1 MRRDVRSATGMAREV
16 RGTTATTRAVL
27 VCLLVIGTA
36 CASKTV
42 PAPPAVTTPQYPD
55 YIFPAAPAGVG
66 TPAAIER
73 HQAGW
78 GWLQAGDLR
87 SAERNFNAALKQSP
101 PFYPAEAGLGYVA
114 LAQKKHKESLV
125 HFDRAVVMNPRY
137 APALGGRAEALLALG
152 EEEEALQSIEAALQA
167 DPSLTG
173 LRTRI
178 QVLRFRGQQQEIV
191 HARQLAEANKF
202 DEARAAYAAAIEASP
217 QSPFLH
223 RELADVERR
232 AGQLDSALDH
242 ARKASELE
250 PDEPRTHILL
260 GEIYEARGDFAKA
273 ADEFSSAV
281 TLQPDD
287 TLSARIET
295 LRSRAAF
302 AAMPPEYRGIGDSA
316 GLTRGELAAL
326 LAVKLEPLLTGTR
339 SVSAVVITDTRA
351 HWAAPY
357 ILTAARAG
365 LMDVYPNHTFLPD
378 QVVRR
383 AEMARSVGK
392 VLELIAKRQPQ
403 LASAW
408 RNPKR
413 TFPDVA
419 PGHLSYPAAAL
430 AVEADVMTT
439 AADGSFQL
447 TRPVTG
453 TEAVAAVDKLAQ
465 LGGRPA
471 R

>member
-1 MRRDVRSATGMAREV
+1 MK
-16 RGTTATTRAVL
+16 RAAAA
-27 VCLLVIGTA
+27 CLLILAAA
-36 CASKTV
+36 CAPKTI
-42 PAPPAVTTPQYPD
+42 PAPPAVATPKSPD
-55 YIFPAAPAGVG
+55 YIFPASPAGIG

-87 SAERNFNAALKQSP
+87 SAERNFSAALKQSP

-152 EEEEALQSIEAALQA
+152 EEEEAVQSIEAALQA

-178 QVLRFRGQQQEIV
+178 QVLRFRGQQQEIAR
-191 HARQLAEANKF
+191 ARQLAEANKF
-202 DEARAAYAAAIEASP
+202 DEARAAYVAAIEASP

-223 RELADVERR
+223 RELAEVERR
-232 AGQLDSALDH
+232 AGDLDSALDH
-242 ARKASELE
+242 ALKAAELE
-250 PDEPRTHILL
+250 PEEPRAHVML
-260 GEIYEARGDFAKA
+260 GEIYEARGEFARA
-273 ADEFSSAV
+273 ADEFTSAV
-281 TLQPDD
+281 ALQPDD
-287 TLSARIET
+287 ALSAKVED
-295 LRSRAAF
+295 LRARAVF
-302 AAMPPEYRGIGDSA
+302 AAMPPEYRAIGDSPS
-316 GLTRGELAAL
+316 LTRGELAAL
-326 LAVKLEPLLTGTR
+326 LAVKLEPLLSGAR
-339 SVSAVVITDTRA
+339 NASAVVITDTRA

-357 ILTAARAG
+357 ILTVARSAV
-365 LMDVYPNHTFLPD
+365 MDPFPNHTFQPE
-378 QVVRR
+378 QVVLR
-383 AEMARSVGK
+383 ADLARAVSRT
-392 VLELIAKRQPQ
+392 LNLIAKRQPQ
-403 LASAW
+403 LAAAW
-408 RNPKR
+408 RNPRRK
-413 TFPDVA
+413 FPDV
-419 PGHLSYPAAAL
+419 PTGHLSYPAAAL
-430 AVEADVMTT
+430 AVEAGVMTT

>member
-1 MRRDVRSATGMAREV
+1 MK
-16 RGTTATTRAVL
+16 RAAAA
-27 VCLLVIGTA
+27 CLLILATA
-36 CASKTV
+36 CAPKTI
-42 PAPPAVTTPQYPD
+42 PAPPAVSTPKYPD

-87 SAERNFNAALKQSP
+87 SAERNFSAALKQSP

-152 EEEEALQSIEAALQA
+152 EEEEAVQSIEAALQA

-178 QVLRFRGQQQEIV
+178 QVLRFRGQQQEIAR
-191 HARQLAEANKF
+191 ARQLAEANKF

-223 RELADVERR
+223 RELAEVERR
-232 AGQLDSALDH
+232 AGDLDSALDH
-242 ARKASELE
+242 ARKAAELE
-250 PDEPRTHILL
+250 PDEPRAHVML
-260 GEIYEARGDFAKA
+260 GEIYESRGEFARA
-273 ADEFSSAV
+273 ADEFSNAV

-287 TLSARIET
+287 ALSARIDD
-295 LRSRAAF
+295 LRARAEF
-302 AAMPPEYRGIGDSA
+302 ASMPPEYRGIGDSPS
-316 GLTRGELAAL
+316 LTRGQLAAL
-326 LAVKLEPLLTGTR
+326 LAVKLEPLLTGAR
-339 SVSAVVITDTRA
+339 NASAVVITDTRA

-357 ILTAARAG
+357 ILTVARSAV
-365 LMDVYPNHTFLPD
+365 MEPFPNHTFQPD
-378 QVVRR
+378 QIVLR
-383 AEMARSVGK
+383 ADLARAISRT
-392 VLELIAKRQPQ
+392 LNLIAKRQPQ
-403 LASAW
+403 LATAW
-408 RNPKR
+408 RNPRRK
-413 TFPDVA
+413 FPDVP

-430 AVEADVMTT
+430 AVEAGVMTT

-453 TEAVAAVDKLAQ
+453 TEAVNAIDKLAQ
-465 LGGRPA
+465 LGGRRA

>member
-1 MRRDVRSATGMAREV
+1 MRRAA
-16 RGTTATTRAVL
+16 AA
-27 VCLLVIGTA
+27 CLLVLVAA
-36 CASKTV
+36 CAPKTV
-42 PAPPAVTTPQYPD
+42 PAPPAVATPKYPD
-55 YIFPAAPAGVG
+55 YIFPAAPAGIG

-87 SAERNFNAALKQSP
+87 SAERNFSAALKQSP

-152 EEEEALQSIEAALQA
+152 EEEEAVQSIEAALQA

-178 QVLRFRGQQQEIV
+178 QVLRFRGQQQEIAR
-191 HARQLAEANKF
+191 ARQLAEAGKF
-202 DEARAAYAAAIEASP
+202 DDARAAYVAAIEASP

-223 RELADVERR
+223 RELAEVERR
-232 AGQLDSALDH
+232 AGDLDSALDH
-242 ARKASELE
+242 ARKAAELE
-250 PDEPRTHILL
+250 PDEPRAHVML
-260 GEIYEARGDFAKA
+260 GEIYETRGEFARA
-273 ADEFSSAV
+273 ADEFGNAV
-281 TLQPDD
+281 ALQPDD
-287 TLSARIET
+287 ALTARIED
-295 LRSRAAF
+295 LRARAVF
-302 AAMPPEYRGIGDSA
+302 AAMPPEYRAIGDSPA
-316 GLTRGELAAL
+316 LTRGQLAAL

-339 SVSAVVITDTRA
+339 NASAVVITDTRA

-357 ILTAARAG
+357 ILTVARSAV
-365 LMDVYPNHTFLPD
+365 MEPFPNHTFQPD
-378 QVVRR
+378 QIVLR
-383 AEMARSVGK
+383 ADLARAVSRS
-392 VLELIAKRQPQ
+392 LNLIAKRQPQ
-403 LASAW
+403 LAAAW
-408 RNPKR
+408 RNPRRK
-413 TFPDVA
+413 FPDV
-419 PGHLSYPAAAL
+419 PTGHLSYPAAAL
-430 AVEADVMTT
+430 AVEAGVMT
-439 AADGSFQL
+439 ADADGSFQL

-453 TEAVAAVDKLAQ
+453 TEAVAAIDKLAQ

>member
-1 MRRDVRSATGMAREV
+1 MK
-16 RGTTATTRAVL
+16 RGAL
-27 VCLLVIGTA
+27 VCLLVLAAA
-36 CASKTV
+36 CAAKTI
-42 PAPPAVTTPQYPD
+42 PAPPAVTTPKYPD
-55 YIFPAAPAGVG
+55 YIFPTPPPGVG

-87 SAERNFNAALKQSP
+87 SAERNFSAALKQSP

-125 HFDRAVVMNPRY
+125 HFDRAAVMNPRY

-178 QVLRFRGQQQEIV
+178 QVLRFRGQQQEIAR
-191 HARQLAEANKF
+191 ARQLAEANKF
-202 DEARAAYAAAIEASP
+202 DEARAAYLEAIEASP

-223 RELADVERR
+223 RELAEVERR

-242 ARKASELE
+242 ARQASELE
-250 PDEPRTHILL
+250 PDEPRSHIML

-273 ADEFSSAV
+273 VDEFSSAV
-281 TLQPDD
+281 ALQPDEA
-287 TLSARIET
+287 LSARIEN

-302 AAMPPEYRGIGDSA
+302 AAMPPEYRAIGESA
-316 GLTRGELAAL
+316 SLTRGQLAAL
-326 LAVKLEPLLTGTR
+326 LAVKLEPLLTGAR

-357 ILTAARAG
+357 ILAVARAG
-365 LMDVYPNHTFLPD
+365 VMDVYPNHTFVPD
-378 QVVRR
+378 AIVRR
-383 AEMARSVGK
+383 AEMARSVSK
-392 VLELIAKRQPQ
+392 VLDLIAKRQPQ
-403 LASAW
+403 LAAAW
-408 RNPKR
+408 RNPRR
-413 TFPDVA
+413 TFPDVP

-430 AVEADVMTT
+430 SVEAGVMTPGP
-439 AADGSFQL
+439 DGSFQL
-447 TRPVTG
+447 TRPVVG
-453 TEAVAAVDKLAQ
+453 AEAVTAVDTLAQ

>member
-1 MRRDVRSATGMAREV
+1 MKRAATA
-16 RGTTATTRAVL
+16 
-27 VCLLVIGTA
+27 CLLILAAA
-36 CASKTV
+36 CAPKTI
-42 PAPPAVTTPQYPD
+42 PAPPAVSTPKYPD
-55 YIFPAAPAGVG
+55 YIFPAPPAGIG

-87 SAERNFNAALKQSP
+87 SAERNFSAALKQSP

-152 EEEEALQSIEAALQA
+152 EEEEAVQSIEAALQA

-178 QVLRFRGQQQEIV
+178 QVLRFRGQQQEIAR
-191 HARQLAEANKF
+191 ARQLAEASKF
-202 DEARAAYAAAIEASP
+202 DEARAAYVAAIEASP

-223 RELADVERR
+223 RELAEVERR
-232 AGQLDSALDH
+232 AGDLDSALDH
-242 ARKASELE
+242 AHKAAELE
-250 PDEPRTHILL
+250 PEEPRAHVML
-260 GEIYEARGDFAKA
+260 GEIYEARGEFARA
-273 ADEFSSAV
+273 ADELSSAV
-281 TLQPDD
+281 ALQPDD
-287 TLSARIET
+287 ALSATIED
-295 LRSRAAF
+295 LRARAVF
-302 AAMPPEYRGIGDSA
+302 AAMPPEYRAIGDSPS
-316 GLTRGELAAL
+316 LTRGQLAAL
-326 LAVKLEPLLTGTR
+326 LAVKLEPLLSGAR
-339 SVSAVVITDTRA
+339 NASAVVITDTRA

-357 ILTAARAG
+357 ILTVARSAV
-365 LMDVYPNHTFLPD
+365 MDPFPNHTFQPD
-378 QVVRR
+378 QVVLR
-383 AEMARSVGK
+383 ADLARAVSRT
-392 VLELIAKRQPQ
+392 LNLIAKRQPQ
-403 LASAW
+403 LAAAW
-408 RNPKR
+408 RNPRRK
-413 TFPDVA
+413 FPDV
-419 PGHLSYPAAAL
+419 PTGHLSYPAAAL
-430 AVEADVMTT
+430 AVEAGVMTT

-453 TEAVAAVDKLAQ
+453 TEAVAAIDKLTQ

>member
-1 MRRDVRSATGMAREV
+1 MKRAATA
-16 RGTTATTRAVL
+16 
-27 VCLLVIGTA
+27 CLLILAAA
-36 CASKTV
+36 CAPKTI
-42 PAPPAVTTPQYPD
+42 PAPPAVSTPKYPD
-55 YIFPAAPAGVG
+55 YIFPAPPAGIG

-87 SAERNFNAALKQSP
+87 SAERNFSAALKQSP

-152 EEEEALQSIEAALQA
+152 EEEEAVQSIEAALQA

-178 QVLRFRGQQQEIV
+178 QVLRFRGQQQEIAR
-191 HARQLAEANKF
+191 ARQLAEASKF
-202 DEARAAYAAAIEASP
+202 DEARAAYVAAIEASP

-223 RELADVERR
+223 RELAEVERR
-232 AGQLDSALDH
+232 AGDLDSALDH
-242 ARKASELE
+242 AHKAAELE
-250 PDEPRTHILL
+250 PEEPRAHVML
-260 GEIYEARGDFAKA
+260 GEIYEARGEFARA
-273 ADEFSSAV
+273 ADELSSAV
-281 TLQPDD
+281 ALQPDD
-287 TLSARIET
+287 ALSAKIED
-295 LRSRAAF
+295 LRARAVF
-302 AAMPPEYRGIGDSA
+302 AAMPPEYRAIGDSPS
-316 GLTRGELAAL
+316 LTRGQLAAL
-326 LAVKLEPLLTGTR
+326 LAVKLEPLLSGAR
-339 SVSAVVITDTRA
+339 NASAVVITDTRA

-357 ILTAARAG
+357 ILTVARSAV
-365 LMDVYPNHTFLPD
+365 MDPFPNHTFQPD
-378 QVVRR
+378 QVVLR
-383 AEMARSVGK
+383 ADLARAVSRT
-392 VLELIAKRQPQ
+392 LNLIAKRQPQ
-403 LASAW
+403 LAAAW
-408 RNPKR
+408 RNPRRK
-413 TFPDVA
+413 FPDV
-419 PGHLSYPAAAL
+419 PTGHLSYPAAAL
-430 AVEADVMTT
+430 AVEAGVMTT

-453 TEAVAAVDKLAQ
+453 TEAVAAIDKLTQ

>member
-1 MRRDVRSATGMAREV
+1 MK
-16 RGTTATTRAVL
+16 RAAAA
-27 VCLLVIGTA
+27 CLLILAAA
-36 CASKTV
+36 CAPKTI
-42 PAPPAVTTPQYPD
+42 PAPPAVSTPKYPD
-55 YIFPAAPAGVG
+55 YIFPAPPTGIG

-87 SAERNFNAALKQSP
+87 SAERNFSAALKQSP

-152 EEEEALQSIEAALQA
+152 EEEEAVQSIEAALQA

-178 QVLRFRGQQQEIV
+178 QVLRFRDQQQEIAR
-191 HARQLAEANKF
+191 ARQLAEANKF
-202 DEARAAYAAAIEASP
+202 DEARAAYIAAIEASP

-232 AGQLDSALDH
+232 AGDLDSALDH
-242 ARKASELE
+242 AHKAAELE
-250 PDEPRTHILL
+250 PEEPRAHVML
-260 GEIYEARGDFAKA
+260 GEIYETRGEFARA

-281 TLQPDD
+281 ALQPDD
-287 TLSARIET
+287 ALSAKIED
-295 LRSRAAF
+295 LRARAVF
-302 AAMPPEYRGIGDSA
+302 AAMPPEYRAIGDSPS
-316 GLTRGELAAL
+316 LTRGQLAAL
-326 LAVKLEPLLTGTR
+326 LAVKLEPLLTGAR
-339 SVSAVVITDTRA
+339 NASAVVITDTRA

-357 ILTAARAG
+357 ILTVARSAV
-365 LMDVYPNHTFLPD
+365 MDPFPNHTFQPD
-378 QVVRR
+378 QVVLR
-383 AEMARSVGK
+383 ADLARAVSRT
-392 VLELIAKRQPQ
+392 LNLIAKRQPQ
-403 LASAW
+403 LAAAW
-408 RNPKR
+408 RSPRRK
-413 TFPDVA
+413 FPDV
-419 PGHLSYPAAAL
+419 PTGHLSYPAAAL
-430 AVEADVMTT
+430 AVEAGVMTT

-453 TEAVAAVDKLAQ
+453 TEAIAAIDKLAQ
-465 LGGRPA
+465 LGGHPA

>member
-1 MRRDVRSATGMAREV
+1 MKRAATA
-16 RGTTATTRAVL
+16 
-27 VCLLVIGTA
+27 CLLILAAA
-36 CASKTV
+36 CAPKTI
-42 PAPPAVTTPQYPD
+42 PAPPAVSTPKYPD
-55 YIFPAAPAGVG
+55 YIFPAPPAGIG

-87 SAERNFNAALKQSP
+87 SAERNFSAALKQSP

-152 EEEEALQSIEAALQA
+152 EEEEAVQSIEAALQA

-178 QVLRFRGQQQEIV
+178 QVLRFRGQQQEIAR
-191 HARQLAEANKF
+191 ARQLAEASKF
-202 DEARAAYAAAIEASP
+202 DEARAAYVAAIEASP

-223 RELADVERR
+223 RELAEVERR
-232 AGQLDSALDH
+232 AGDLDSALDH
-242 ARKASELE
+242 AHKAAELE
-250 PDEPRTHILL
+250 PEEPRAHVML
-260 GEIYEARGDFAKA
+260 GEIYEARGEFARA
-273 ADEFSSAV
+273 ADELSSAV
-281 TLQPDD
+281 ALQPDD
-287 TLSARIET
+287 ALSAKIED
-295 LRSRAAF
+295 LRARAVF
-302 AAMPPEYRGIGDSA
+302 AAMPPEYRAIGDSPS
-316 GLTRGELAAL
+316 LTRGQLAAL
-326 LAVKLEPLLTGTR
+326 LAVKLEPLLSGAR
-339 SVSAVVITDTRA
+339 NASAVVITDTRA

-357 ILTAARAG
+357 ILTVARSAV
-365 LMDVYPNHTFLPD
+365 MDPFPNHTFQPD
-378 QVVRR
+378 QVVLR
-383 AEMARSVGK
+383 ADLARAVSRT
-392 VLELIAKRQPQ
+392 LNLIAKRQPQ
-403 LASAW
+403 LAAAW
-408 RNPKR
+408 RSPRRK
-413 TFPDVA
+413 FPDV
-419 PGHLSYPAAAL
+419 PTGHLSYPAAAL
-430 AVEADVMTT
+430 AVEAGVMTT

-453 TEAVAAVDKLAQ
+453 TEAVAAIDKLTQ

>member
-1 MRRDVRSATGMAREV
+1 MRRAA
-16 RGTTATTRAVL
+16 AA
-27 VCLLVIGTA
+27 CLLILAAA
-36 CASKTV
+36 CAPKTI
-42 PAPPAVTTPQYPD
+42 PAPPAVSTPKYPD
-55 YIFPAAPAGVG
+55 YIFPAPPAGIG

-152 EEEEALQSIEAALQA
+152 EDEEAVQSIEAALQA

-178 QVLRFRGQQQEIV
+178 QVLRFRGQQQEIAR
-191 HARQLAEANKF
+191 ARQLAEANKF
-202 DEARAAYAAAIEASP
+202 DEARAAYVAAIEASP

-223 RELADVERR
+223 RELAEVERR
-232 AGQLDSALDH
+232 AGDLDSALDH
-242 ARKASELE
+242 ARKAAELE
-250 PDEPRTHILL
+250 PDEPRAHVML
-260 GEIYEARGDFAKA
+260 GDIYEARGEFARA

-281 TLQPDD
+281 ALQPDD
-287 TLSARIET
+287 TLSARIED
-295 LRSRAAF
+295 LRARAVF
-302 AAMPPEYRGIGDSA
+302 AAMPPEYRAIGDSPS
-316 GLTRGELAAL
+316 LTRGQLAAL
-326 LAVKLEPLLTGTR
+326 LAVKLEPLLSGAR
-339 SVSAVVITDTRA
+339 NASAVVITDMRA

-357 ILTAARAG
+357 ILTVARSAV
-365 LMDVYPNHTFLPD
+365 MDPFPNHTFQPD
-378 QVVRR
+378 QIVLR
-383 AEMARSVGK
+383 ADLARAVSRT
-392 VLELIAKRQPQ
+392 LNLIAKRQPE
-403 LASAW
+403 LAAAW
-408 RNPKR
+408 RNPRR
-413 TFPDVA
+413 TFPDV
-419 PGHLSYPAAAL
+419 PTGHLSYPAAAL
-430 AVEADVMTT
+430 AVEAGVMTT

-453 TEAVAAVDKLAQ
+453 TEAVAAIDKLAE

>member
-1 MRRDVRSATGMAREV
+1 MK
-16 RGTTATTRAVL
+16 RAAAA
-27 VCLLVIGTA
+27 CLLILAAA
-36 CASKTV
+36 CAPKTI
-42 PAPPAVTTPQYPD
+42 PAPPAVSTPKYPD
-55 YIFPAAPAGVG
+55 YIFPAPPAGIG

-87 SAERNFNAALKQSP
+87 SAERNFSAALKQSP

-152 EEEEALQSIEAALQA
+152 EEEEAVQSIEAALQA

-178 QVLRFRGQQQEIV
+178 QVLRFRGQQQEIAR
-191 HARQLAEANKF
+191 ARQLAEANKF
-202 DEARAAYAAAIEASP
+202 DEARAAYVAAIEASP

-223 RELADVERR
+223 RELAEVERR
-232 AGQLDSALDH
+232 AGDLDSALDH
-242 ARKASELE
+242 AHKAAELE
-250 PDEPRTHILL
+250 PEEPRAHVML
-260 GEIYEARGDFAKA
+260 GEIYEARGEFARA
-273 ADEFSSAV
+273 ADELSSAV
-281 TLQPDD
+281 ALQPDD
-287 TLSARIET
+287 ALSAKIED
-295 LRSRAAF
+295 LRARAVF
-302 AAMPPEYRGIGDSA
+302 AAMPPEYRAIGDSPS
-316 GLTRGELAAL
+316 LTRGQLAAL
-326 LAVKLEPLLTGTR
+326 LAVKLEPLLSGAR
-339 SVSAVVITDTRA
+339 NASAVVITDTRA

-357 ILTAARAG
+357 ILTVARSAV
-365 LMDVYPNHTFLPD
+365 MDPFPNHTFQPD
-378 QVVRR
+378 QVVLR
-383 AEMARSVGK
+383 ADLARAVSRT
-392 VLELIAKRQPQ
+392 LNLIAKRQPQ
-403 LASAW
+403 LAAAW
-408 RNPKR
+408 RNPRRK
-413 TFPDVA
+413 FPDV
-419 PGHLSYPAAAL
+419 PTGHLSYPAAAL
-430 AVEADVMTT
+430 AVEAGVMTT

-453 TEAVAAVDKLAQ
+453 TEAVAAIDKLTQ

>member
-1 MRRDVRSATGMAREV
+1 MK
-16 RGTTATTRAVL
+16 RGAAA
-27 VCLLVIGTA
+27 CLLILAAA
-36 CASKTV
+36 CAPKTI
-42 PAPPAVTTPQYPD
+42 PAPPAVSTPKYPD
-55 YIFPAAPAGVG
+55 YIFPAPPAGIG

-87 SAERNFNAALKQSP
+87 SAERNFSAALKQSP

-152 EEEEALQSIEAALQA
+152 EEEEAVQSIEAALQA

-178 QVLRFRGQQQEIV
+178 QVLRFRDQQQEIAR
-191 HARQLAEANKF
+191 ARQLAEANKF
-202 DEARAAYAAAIEASP
+202 DEARAAYVAAIEASP

-232 AGQLDSALDH
+232 AGDLDSALDH
-242 ARKASELE
+242 AHKAAELE
-250 PDEPRTHILL
+250 PEEPRAHVML
-260 GEIYEARGDFAKA
+260 GEIYETRGEFARA

-281 TLQPDD
+281 ALQPDD
-287 TLSARIET
+287 ALSAKIED
-295 LRSRAAF
+295 LRARAVF
-302 AAMPPEYRGIGDSA
+302 AAMPPEYRAIGDSPS
-316 GLTRGELAAL
+316 LTRGQLAAL
-326 LAVKLEPLLTGTR
+326 LAVKLEPLLTGAR
-339 SVSAVVITDTRA
+339 NASAVVITDTRA

-357 ILTAARAG
+357 ILTVARSAV
-365 LMDVYPNHTFLPD
+365 MDPFPNHTFQPD
-378 QVVRR
+378 QVVLR
-383 AEMARSVGK
+383 ADLARAVSRT
-392 VLELIAKRQPQ
+392 LNLIAKRQPQ
-403 LASAW
+403 LAAAW
-408 RNPKR
+408 RSPRRK
-413 TFPDVA
+413 FPDV
-419 PGHLSYPAAAL
+419 PTGHLSYPAAAL
-430 AVEADVMTT
+430 AVEAGVMTT
-439 AADGSFQL
+439 AADGTFQL

-453 TEAVAAVDKLAQ
+453 TEAIAAIDKLAQ
-465 LGGRPA
+465 LGGHPA

>member
-1 MRRDVRSATGMAREV
+1 MMRA
-16 RGTTATTRAVL
+16 AVA
-27 VCLLVIGTA
+27 CLLVLAA
-36 CASKTV
+36 CAPKTV
-42 PAPPAVTTPQYPD
+42 PVPPAVATPKYPD
-55 YIFPAAPAGVG
+55 YIFPAPPPGVG

-137 APALGGRAEALLALG
+137 APALGGRADALLALG
-152 EEEEALQSIEAALQA
+152 EEEEAVQSIEAALQA

-178 QVLRFRGQQQEIV
+178 QVLRFRGQQQEIA
-191 HARQLAEANKF
+191 HARQLAEASKF
-202 DEARAAYAAAIEASP
+202 DEARAAYLAAIEASP

-232 AGQLDSALDH
+232 AGNLDSALDH
-242 ARKASELE
+242 ARTAAELD
-250 PDEPRTHILL
+250 PDEPRSHIML
-260 GEIYEARGDFAKA
+260 GEIYEKRGDFAKA
-273 ADEFSSAV
+273 ADELSAAV
-281 TLQPDD
+281 AIQPDEAL
-287 TLSARIET
+287 TARIDD

-302 AAMPPEYRGIGDSA
+302 AAMPPEYRAIGESA
-316 GLTRGELAAL
+316 SLTRGQLAAL

-339 SVSAVVITDTRA
+339 NASAVVITDTRA

-357 ILTAARAG
+357 ILTVARSAV
-365 LMDVYPNHTFLPD
+365 MEPFPNHTFQPD
-378 QVVRR
+378 QVVLR
-383 AEMARSVGK
+383 ADLARAVSRT
-392 VLELIAKRQPQ
+392 LNLIARRQPQ
-403 LASAW
+403 LAAAW
-408 RNPKR
+408 RNPRRK
-413 TFPDVA
+413 FPDVPA
-419 PGHLSYPAAAL
+419 GHLSYPAAAL
-430 AVEADVMTT
+430 AVEAGVMTT

-453 TEAVAAVDKLAQ
+453 TEAVDAIEKLAQ
-465 LGGRPA
+465 LGARPA

>member
-1 MRRDVRSATGMAREV
+1 MK
-16 RGTTATTRAVL
+16 RAAL
-27 VCLLVIGTA
+27 VCLLVLAAA
-36 CASKTV
+36 CAAKTI
-42 PAPPAVTTPQYPD
+42 PAPPAVTTPKYPD
-55 YIFPAAPAGVG
+55 YIFPTPPPGVG
-66 TPAAIER
+66 TPAAVER

-87 SAERNFNAALKQSP
+87 SAERNFTAALKQSP

-114 LAQKKHKESLV
+114 LAQKKHKDSLV

-178 QVLRFRGQQQEIV
+178 QVLRFRGQQQEIAR
-191 HARQLAEANKF
+191 ARQLAEANKF
-202 DEARAAYAAAIEASP
+202 DEARAAYLDAIEASP

-223 RELADVERR
+223 RELAEVERR

-242 ARKASELE
+242 ARQASELE
-250 PDEPRTHILL
+250 PDEPRSHIML

-273 ADEFSSAV
+273 ADEFGSAV
-281 TLQPDD
+281 ALQPDD
-287 TLSARIET
+287 ALSARIEN

-302 AAMPPEYRGIGDSA
+302 AAMPAEYRAIGESVS
-316 GLTRGELAAL
+316 LTRGQLAAL
-326 LAVKLEPLLTGTR
+326 LAVRLEALLTGAR
-339 SVSAVVITDTRA
+339 SVSAVVITDTRG

-357 ILTAARAG
+357 ILAAARAG
-365 LMDVYPNHTFLPD
+365 VMDVYPNHTFVPD
-378 QVVRR
+378 AIVRR
-383 AEMARSVGK
+383 AEMARSVSK
-392 VLELIAKRQPQ
+392 VLDLIAKRQPQ
-403 LASAW
+403 LATAW
-408 RNPKR
+408 RNPRRK
-413 TFPDVA
+413 FPDVP
-419 PGHLSYPAAAL
+419 PGHLSYPAVAL
-430 AVEADVMTT
+430 SVEAGVMTPGP
-439 AADGSFQL
+439 DGSFEL
-447 TRPVTG
+447 TRPVAG
-453 TEAVAAVDKLAQ
+453 AEAVTAVDTLAQ

>member
-1 MRRDVRSATGMAREV
+1 MK
-16 RGTTATTRAVL
+16 RAAAA
-27 VCLLVIGTA
+27 CLLILAAA
-36 CASKTV
+36 CAPKTI
-42 PAPPAVTTPQYPD
+42 PAPPAVSTPKYPD
-55 YIFPAAPAGVG
+55 YIFPAPPAGIG

-87 SAERNFNAALKQSP
+87 SAERNFSAALKQSP

-152 EEEEALQSIEAALQA
+152 EEEEAVQSIEAALQA

-178 QVLRFRGQQQEIV
+178 QVLRFRGQQQEIAR
-191 HARQLAEANKF
+191 ARQLAEASKF
-202 DEARAAYAAAIEASP
+202 DEARAAYVAAIEASP

-223 RELADVERR
+223 RELAEVERR
-232 AGQLDSALDH
+232 AGDLDSALDH
-242 ARKASELE
+242 AHKAAELE
-250 PDEPRTHILL
+250 PEEPRAHVML
-260 GEIYEARGDFAKA
+260 GEIYEARGEFARA
-273 ADEFSSAV
+273 ADELSSAV
-281 TLQPDD
+281 ALQPDD
-287 TLSARIET
+287 ALSAKIED
-295 LRSRAAF
+295 LRARAVF
-302 AAMPPEYRGIGDSA
+302 AAMPPEYRAIGDSPS
-316 GLTRGELAAL
+316 LTRGQLAAL
-326 LAVKLEPLLTGTR
+326 LAVKLEPLLSGAR
-339 SVSAVVITDTRA
+339 NASAVVITDTRA

-357 ILTAARAG
+357 ILTVARSAV
-365 LMDVYPNHTFLPD
+365 MDPFPNHTFQPD
-378 QVVRR
+378 QVVLR
-383 AEMARSVGK
+383 ADLARAVSRT
-392 VLELIAKRQPQ
+392 LNLIAKRQPQ
-403 LASAW
+403 LAAAW
-408 RNPKR
+408 RNPRRK
-413 TFPDVA
+413 FPDV
-419 PGHLSYPAAAL
+419 PTGHLSYPAAAL
-430 AVEADVMTT
+430 AVEAGVMTT

-453 TEAVAAVDKLAQ
+453 TEAVAAIDKLTQ

>member
-1 MRRDVRSATGMAREV
+1 MK
-16 RGTTATTRAVL
+16 RAAVT
-27 VCLLVIGTA
+27 CLLILAAA
-36 CASKTV
+36 CAPKTP
-42 PAPPAVTTPQYPD
+42 PAPPAVATPKYPD
-55 YIFPAAPAGVG
+55 YIFPAPPAGIG

-152 EEEEALQSIEAALQA
+152 QDEEAVQSIEAALQA

-178 QVLRFRGQQQEIV
+178 QVLRFRGQQQEIAR
-191 HARQLAEANKF
+191 ARQLAEANRF
-202 DEARAAYAAAIEASP
+202 DEARAAYVAAIEASP

-223 RELADVERR
+223 RELAEVERR
-232 AGQLDSALDH
+232 AGDLDGALDH
-242 ARKASELE
+242 ARKAAELE
-250 PDEPRTHILL
+250 PDEPRAHIML
-260 GEIYEARGDFAKA
+260 GEIYEARGEFARA
-273 ADEFSSAV
+273 ADEFSNAV
-281 TLQPDD
+281 ALQPDD
-287 TLSARIET
+287 ALSARIED
-295 LRSRAAF
+295 LRARAVF
-302 AAMPPEYRGIGDSA
+302 AAMPPEYRAIGDSPS
-316 GLTRGELAAL
+316 LTRGQLAAL
-326 LAVKLEPLLTGTR
+326 LAVKLEPLLSGAR
-339 SVSAVVITDTRA
+339 NASAVVITDTRA

-357 ILTAARAG
+357 ILTVARSAV
-365 LMDVYPNHTFLPD
+365 MEPFPNHTFQPD
-378 QVVRR
+378 QVVLR
-383 AEMARSVGK
+383 ADLARAVSRT
-392 VLELIAKRQPQ
+392 LNLIANRQPQ
-403 LASAW
+403 LAAAW
-408 RNPKR
+408 RNPRRK
-413 TFPDVA
+413 FPDVP

-453 TEAVAAVDKLAQ
+453 PEAVAAVDKLAQ

>member
-1 MRRDVRSATGMAREV
+1 MK
-16 RGTTATTRAVL
+16 RAAAA
-27 VCLLVIGTA
+27 CLLILATA
-36 CASKTV
+36 CAPKTI
-42 PAPPAVTTPQYPD
+42 PAPPAVSTPKYPD
-55 YIFPAAPAGVG
+55 YIFPAAPAGIG

-87 SAERNFNAALKQSP
+87 SAERNFSAALKQSP

-152 EEEEALQSIEAALQA
+152 EEEEAVQSIEAALQA

-178 QVLRFRGQQQEIV
+178 QVLRFRGQQQEIAR
-191 HARQLAEANKF
+191 ARQLAEANKF

-223 RELADVERR
+223 RELAEVERR
-232 AGQLDSALDH
+232 AGDLDSALDH
-242 ARKASELE
+242 ARKAAELE
-250 PDEPRTHILL
+250 PDEPRAHVML
-260 GEIYEARGDFAKA
+260 GEIYESRGEFARA
-273 ADEFSSAV
+273 ADEFSNAV

-287 TLSARIET
+287 ALSARIDD
-295 LRSRAAF
+295 LRARAEF
-302 AAMPPEYRGIGDSA
+302 ASMPPEYRGIGDSPS
-316 GLTRGELAAL
+316 LTRGQLAAL
-326 LAVKLEPLLTGTR
+326 LAVKLEPLLTGAR
-339 SVSAVVITDTRA
+339 NASAVVITDTRA

-357 ILTAARAG
+357 ILTVARSAV
-365 LMDVYPNHTFLPD
+365 MEPFPNHTFQPD
-378 QVVRR
+378 QIVLR
-383 AEMARSVGK
+383 ADLARAISRT
-392 VLELIAKRQPQ
+392 LNLIAKRQPQ
-403 LASAW
+403 LATAW
-408 RNPKR
+408 RNPRRK
-413 TFPDVA
+413 FPDVP

-430 AVEADVMTT
+430 AVEAGVMTT

-453 TEAVAAVDKLAQ
+453 TEAVNAIDKLAQ
-465 LGGRPA
+465 LGGRRA

>member
-1 MRRDVRSATGMAREV
+1 MKRAATA
-16 RGTTATTRAVL
+16 
-27 VCLLVIGTA
+27 CLLILAAA
-36 CASKTV
+36 CAPKTI
-42 PAPPAVTTPQYPD
+42 PAPPAVSTPKYPD
-55 YIFPAAPAGVG
+55 YIFPAPPAGIG

-87 SAERNFNAALKQSP
+87 SAERNFSAALKQSP

-152 EEEEALQSIEAALQA
+152 EEEEAVQSIEAALQA

-178 QVLRFRGQQQEIV
+178 QVLRFRGQQQEIAR
-191 HARQLAEANKF
+191 ARQLAEASKF
-202 DEARAAYAAAIEASP
+202 DEARAAYVAAIEASP

-223 RELADVERR
+223 RELAEVERR
-232 AGQLDSALDH
+232 AGDLDSALDH
-242 ARKASELE
+242 AHKAAELE
-250 PDEPRTHILL
+250 PEEPRAHVML
-260 GEIYEARGDFAKA
+260 GEIYEARGEFARA
-273 ADEFSSAV
+273 ADELSSAV
-281 TLQPDD
+281 ALQPDD
-287 TLSARIET
+287 ALSAKIED
-295 LRSRAAF
+295 LRARAVF
-302 AAMPPEYRGIGDSA
+302 AAMPPEYRAIGDSPS
-316 GLTRGELAAL
+316 LTRGQLAAL
-326 LAVKLEPLLTGTR
+326 LAVKLEPLLSGAR
-339 SVSAVVITDTRA
+339 NASAVVITDTRA

-357 ILTAARAG
+357 ILTVARSAV
-365 LMDVYPNHTFLPD
+365 MDPFPNHTFQPD
-378 QVVRR
+378 QVVLR
-383 AEMARSVGK
+383 ADLARAVSRT
-392 VLELIAKRQPQ
+392 LNLSAKRQPQ
-403 LASAW
+403 LAAAW
-408 RNPKR
+408 RNPRRK
-413 TFPDVA
+413 FPDV
-419 PGHLSYPAAAL
+419 PTGHLSYPAAAL
-430 AVEADVMTT
+430 AVEAGVMTT

-453 TEAVAAVDKLAQ
+453 TEAVAAIDKLTQ

>member
-1 MRRDVRSATGMAREV
+1 MRRAA
-16 RGTTATTRAVL
+16 L
-27 VCLLVIGTA
+27 VCLLVFAAA
-36 CASKTV
+36 CAPKTM
-42 PAPPAVTTPQYPD
+42 PAPPAVATPRYPD
-55 YIFPAAPAGVG
+55 YIFPTAPPGVG

-87 SAERNFNAALKQSP
+87 SAERNFAAALKQSP

-178 QVLRFRGQQQEIV
+178 QVLRFRGQQQEIAR
-191 HARQLAEANKF
+191 ARQLAEANKF
-202 DEARAAYAAAIEASP
+202 DEARAAYLDAIEASP

-223 RELADVERR
+223 RELAEVERR

-242 ARKASELE
+242 ARQASELE
-250 PDEPRTHILL
+250 PDEPRSHIIL
-260 GEIYEARGDFAKA
+260 GEIHEARGDFDKA

-281 TLQPDD
+281 ALQPDD
-287 TLSARIET
+287 ALSARIEK

-302 AAMPPEYRGIGDSA
+302 AAMPPEYRAIGEAAS
-316 GLTRGELAAL
+316 LTRGQLAAL
-326 LAVKLEPLLTGTR
+326 LAVKLEPLLSGAR

-357 ILTAARAG
+357 ILAAARAG
-365 LMDVYPNHTFLPD
+365 VMDVYPNHTFLPD
-378 QVVRR
+378 AIVRR
-383 AEMARSVGK
+383 ADMARSVSK
-392 VLELIAKRQPQ
+392 VLDLIAKRQPQ
-403 LASAW
+403 LAAAW
-408 RNPKR
+408 RNPRRK
-413 TFPDVA
+413 FPDVP

-430 AVEADVMTT
+430 SVEAGVMT
-439 AADGSFQL
+439 AAPDGSFQL
-447 TRPVTG
+447 TRSVG
-453 TEAVAAVDKLAQ
+453 GAEAVTAIDTLAQ
-465 LGGRPA
+465 LGGHPA